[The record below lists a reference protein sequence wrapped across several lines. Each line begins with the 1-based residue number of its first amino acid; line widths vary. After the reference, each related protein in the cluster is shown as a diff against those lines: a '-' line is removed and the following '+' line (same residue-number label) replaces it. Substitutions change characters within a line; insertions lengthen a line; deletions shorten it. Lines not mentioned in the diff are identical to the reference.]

1 MLGAG
6 VQSGRYRGE
15 NRFYDSV
22 KARRNHH
29 LQRAQSEG
37 PVSLLPLPNDKSII
51 STNAEPEY
59 QTSYEEPE
67 KAGPVPA
74 FEPFVAPSSNLKR
87 FVESIRPSVSAQY
100 PSKVR
105 LQCHT
110 LVDSITF
117 LVRLLCF
124 SVMLLCFLLY
134 NLQHSY
140 PSLILSFLENQI
152 SL

>member
-59 QTSYEEPE
+59 QASYEEPE